1 MRFFSSSRTQ
11 EHYAALA
18 MQGRRFAVRVAL
30 GLLVGNVCRADPV
43 PSLDL
48 RNFDPPT
55 DPKGA
60 LYLEPAATPGGGEWN
75 VGALFSYSYRSVVLE
90 DPSGNTVAIPLEHQF
105 SLDYLA
111 SLGIGDRIAIG
122 LLLPTVLYQAG
133 DDVSEQTGAGPLPRT
148 ALGDAVF
155 GAKAV
160 LVPPAEL
167 GGFGLAALA
176 RATAPTGD
184 GASFVGDGAVSGELR
199 LLGELQLVAIAARA
213 TAGARVRGAE
223 RTYVGEE
230 FGHDLPWGVGL
241 TVKPQAFGLD
251 SSGRWLWNAELRG
264 AVALTPE
271 FASGPQSPIL
281 YGFSAR
287 YVPGDV
293 SLIAGVEAPV
303 GSAVGSP
310 LIRAVLGIGWAPRFY
325 DEDKDG
331 VADDIDQ
338 CPELEEDRDGFEDAD
353 GCPDWDNDDDSV
365 PDEDDRCPKEKEDED
380 EFEADDGCPDPDNDG
395 DRLPDTVDACPDR
408 AGPASSNP
416 KLHGCPADD
425 PDLDGVSGAADACPN
440 EAEDKDEVKDED
452 GCPDPDNDGDGAPD
466 EEDACPKV
474 SGPRRDDP
482 KLDGCPTPDKD
493 GDTWDDAV
501 DKCPEQPEDFD
512 GDTDEDGCPDD
523 DSAKPAFQRAKPLVT
538 IEETKAAIVVRWR
551 KPPAFVER
559 EGAIEVDPTTL
570 PSVRAFARELNRHSE
585 WVALI
590 GVRPKG
596 NTPEAAQRALTQ
608 SFALVHALRAATHR
622 DEAAESVGW
631 VAVARQPGA
640 ALTGIGVR
648 VLGPRT
654 APAAK
659 PGAAKPGAPAPG
671 TPAPAAPPVKP
682 TLPGV
687 APAKPAAPAPPPA
700 APEKPAQPGQGAPKP
715 APPAPPAV
723 PPPAAPPVKPPDAP
737 APSAAA
743 PVKPAPPVPPVKPVA
758 PLAPAPPAK
767 PAPAP
772 SKP

>member
-1 MRFFSSSRTQ
+1 M
-11 EHYAALA
+11 HG
-18 MQGRRFAVRVAL
+18 GRLAVRVAL

-60 LYLEPAATPGGGEWN
+60 LYLEPATTPGGGAWN
-75 VGALFSYSYRSVVLE
+75 VGALLSYSYRSVVLE

-111 SLGIGDRIAIG
+111 SLGIGERIAIG
-122 LLLPTVLYQAG
+122 LLLPTVLYQTG
-133 DDVSEQTGAGPLPRT
+133 DDVSALTGAGPLPRT

-184 GASFVGDGAVSGELR
+184 EASFLGDGAVSGELR

-241 TVKPQAFGLD
+241 TIKPQAFGLD
-251 SSGRWLWNAELRG
+251 STGRWLWNAEVRG

-271 FASGPQSPIL
+271 FASGPQSPML

-293 SLIAGVEAPV
+293 SLIAGVEGPI

-310 LIRAVLGIGWAPRFY
+310 LIRAVLGVGWAPRFY
-325 DEDKDG
+325 DEDKDQ
-331 VADDIDQ
+331 VADDVDQ

-353 GCPDWDNDDDSV
+353 GCPDWDNDDDGV
-365 PDEDDRCPKEKEDED
+365 PDEDDRCPKEQEDAD
-380 EFEADDGCPDPDNDG
+380 EFEDDDGCSDPDNDS
-395 DRLPDTVDACPDR
+395 DRLPDSADACPDK
-408 AGPASSNP
+408 AGPDSSNP
-416 KLHGCPADD
+416 KLRGCPADD

-440 EAEDKDEVKDED
+440 DAEDKDSVKDED
-452 GCPDPDNDGDGAPD
+452 GCPDPDNDGDGAND

-501 DKCPEQPEDFD
+501 DKCPEQAEDFD
-512 GDTDEDGCPDD
+512 GDTDDDGCPDD
-523 DSAKPAFQRAKPLVT
+523 DSKKPAFQRAKPLVT
-538 IEETKAAIVVRWR
+538 IEETKTQIIVRWR
-551 KPPAFVER
+551 KPPVFVER
-559 EGAIEVDPTTL
+559 EGAIDVDPAAL
-570 PSVRAFARELNRHSE
+570 GSVRALAYELNRHSE

-590 GVRPKG
+590 GVRPKD
-596 NTPEAAQRALTQ
+596 NTPEAQQRALTQ
-608 SFALVHALRAATHR
+608 SFALVHALRTATHR

-631 VAVARQPGA
+631 VAVAKQPGA
-640 ALTGIGVR
+640 GITGIGVR
-648 VLGPRT
+648 VLGPRSAPAPVAKPT
-654 APAAK
+654 APQPSTPPAAAK
-659 PGAAKPGAPAPG
+659 PAAPAP
-671 TPAPAAPPVKP
+671 
-682 TLPGV
+682 
-687 APAKPAAPAPPPA
+687 APAKPAAPAPAPAKPVAPAPAPAKPAAPSPPA
-700 APEKPAQPGQGAPKP
+700 AAPKPPVQPSAVAPSKP
-715 APPAPPAV
+715 APPA
-723 PPPAAPPVKPPDAP
+723 
-737 APSAAA
+737 S
-743 PVKPAPPVPPVKPVA
+743 
-758 PLAPAPPAK
+758 PAK
-767 PAPAP
+767 PAPPP
-772 SKP
+772 SRP

>member
-1 MRFFSSSRTQ
+1 
-11 EHYAALA
+11 
-18 MQGRRFAVRVAL
+18 MQGPRLAVRVAL
-30 GLLVGNVCRADPV
+30 GLSVGGICHAEPV

-60 LYLEPAATPGGGEWN
+60 LYLEPAAAPGAGEWN

-90 DPSGNTVAIPLEHQF
+90 NAEGDRLAIPLEHQF

-111 SLGIGDRIAIG
+111 SLGIGGRIALG
-122 LLLPTVLYQAG
+122 LSLPTALYQSG
-133 DDVSEQTGAGPLPRT
+133 DDASALTGAGSLPRT
-148 ALGDAVF
+148 ALGDMVF

-176 RATAPTGD
+176 RVTAPTGD
-184 GASFVGDGAVSGELR
+184 GASFMGDGAVTGELR

-230 FGHDLPWGVGL
+230 FGHDLPWAAGL
-241 TVKPQAFGLD
+241 TIKPQAFGLD
-251 SSGRWLWNAELRG
+251 STGRWLWNAELRG

-271 FASGPQSPIL
+271 FASGPQSPML
-281 YGFSAR
+281 YGVSAR
-287 YVPGDV
+287 YIPGDV
-293 SLIAGVEAPV
+293 SVIVGVEGPV
-303 GSAVGSP
+303 GSAVGNP

-325 DEDKDG
+325 DEDSDQ
-331 VADDIDQ
+331 VADDVDQ
-338 CPELEEDRDGFEDAD
+338 CPELEEDKDGFEDAD
-353 GCPDWDNDDDSV
+353 GCPDWDNDDDGV
-365 PDEDDRCPKEKEDED
+365 PDEDDRCPKEQEDAD
-380 EFEADDGCPDPDNDG
+380 EFEDDDGCTDPDNDG
-395 DRLPDTVDACPDR
+395 DRLADGADACPDR
-408 AGPASSNP
+408 AGPESTNP
-416 KLHGCPADD
+416 KLRGCPADD

-440 EAEDKDEVKDED
+440 DAEDKDSVKDED

-466 EEDACPKV
+466 EEDACPKAP
-474 SGPRRDDP
+474 GPRRDDP

-501 DKCPEQPEDFD
+501 DRCPEQPEDFD
-512 GDTDEDGCPDD
+512 GDADDDGCVDD
-523 DSAKPAFQRAKPLVT
+523 DSAKPAYLRAKPLVT
-538 IEETKAAIVVRWR
+538 IDQTALGIFVRWR
-551 KPPAFVER
+551 KAPAFVER
-559 EGAIEVDPTTL
+559 EGAIEIDPTTL
-570 PSVRAFARELNRHSE
+570 PIVRALAHELNKHPV

-608 SFALVHALRAATHR
+608 SFALVHALRTATHR

-631 VAVARQPGA
+631 VAVAKQPGA

-654 APAAK
+654 TPVTVV
-659 PGAAKPGAPAPG
+659 PKPGAPVA
-671 TPAPAAPPVKP
+671 PAPAAAPKPGPPAP
-682 TLPGV
+682 PP
-687 APAKPAAPAPPPA
+687 APAKPAAPAP
-700 APEKPAQPGQGAPKP
+700 
-715 APPAPPAV
+715 
-723 PPPAAPPVKPPDAP
+723 
-737 APSAAA
+737 
-743 PVKPAPPVPPVKPVA
+743 
-758 PLAPAPPAK
+758 
-767 PAPAP
+767 